1 MKLKFNLILLLITFL
16 FSFHKSHSITLEN
29 IIITGNQRISDTTIV
44 SFLPIK
50 IKDQITDKKI
60 NLITKDLYESN
71 FFKNVT
77 VKTENNIIFIDVIEN
92 PIIQRITYKGIKSD
106 QLLNK
111 IIEGASLIERSSF
124 VENILKEDVEQISK
138 NLKINGYYFS
148 EIKTSIENLEDNMVN
163 LFFDIKVGDKAKIDK
178 IIFLGNKI
186 FKDKKLKSIVLSEE
200 YKFWKLLSGRK
211 FLNEEL
217 VEFDK
222 RLLRNFFLNN
232 GYYNVKI
239 SSTFAK
245 STIDGKFELIYNID
259 AGEKIFFGNL
269 NLDLPINFDKENF
282 SKVTKTLKGL
292 EGLNYSLNSVEKIT
306 DAIDIIALNDQY
318 ETIDI
323 EVIESIDNNQL
334 NLKFKILEAPKTL
347 VKKINILGNNV
358 TRENV
363 IRNQF
368 EIDEGDF
375 FNELL
380 LKKSIN
386 NLKSLNFF
394 KTVTSEILQDDL
406 SEDKI
411 ININIKEKPT
421 GEIGA
426 AAGIGTTGNSVGFF
440 IKENNY
446 LGKGLGVSANLS
458 LDTDS
463 LKGSFLI
470 ENPNFNDT
478 NKSVYSRF
486 DAIETDKL
494 KDFGYKTNKI
504 GFGFGTDFEIL
515 EDLNLGLGNSNYY
528 EKIETDSS
536 ASALQKKQTGNYWDS
551 YLDIN
556 FTYDKRNQ
564 KFQTTDGFLSR
575 YSLDLPIVS
584 DTNTLSNVYEY
595 SYFTELFENNR
606 TTFSF
611 YAKSSFSLSNDD
623 IKLTERNFLPSKRL
637 RGFESGK
644 VGPKDG
650 GDFIG
655 GNYVSSFNINSTIP
669 QILESNQNIDFI
681 AFLDAANVWGVDY
694 SSSLNDSSKIRSS
707 IGVGVDWLTTIG
719 PLNFSL
725 ALPIS
730 KIDSDVTETF
740 RFNLGT
746 TF

>member
-1 MKLKFNLILLLITFL
+1 
-16 FSFHKSHSITLEN
+16 
-29 IIITGNQRISDTTIV
+29 
-44 SFLPIK
+44 
-50 IKDQITDKKI
+50 
-60 NLITKDLYESN
+60 
-71 FFKNVT
+71 
-77 VKTENNIIFIDVIEN
+77 
-92 PIIQRITYKGIKSD
+92 
-106 QLLNK
+106 
-111 IIEGASLIERSSF
+111 
-124 VENILKEDVEQISK
+124 
-138 NLKINGYYFS
+138 
-148 EIKTSIENLEDNMVN
+148 
-163 LFFDIKVGDKAKIDK
+163 
-178 IIFLGNKI
+178 
-186 FKDKKLKSIVLSEE
+186 
-200 YKFWKLLSGRK
+200 
-211 FLNEEL
+211 
-217 VEFDK
+217 
-222 RLLRNFFLNN
+222 
-232 GYYNVKI
+232 
-239 SSTFAK
+239 
-245 STIDGKFELIYNID
+245 
-259 AGEKIFFGNL
+259 
-269 NLDLPINFDKENF
+269 
-282 SKVTKTLKGL
+282 
-292 EGLNYSLNSVEKIT
+292 
-306 DAIDIIALNDQY
+306 
-318 ETIDI
+318 
-323 EVIESIDNNQL
+323 
-334 NLKFKILEAPKTL
+334 
-347 VKKINILGNNV
+347 
-358 TRENV
+358 
-363 IRNQF
+363 
-368 EIDEGDF
+368 
-375 FNELL
+375 L

-394 KTVTSEILQDDL
+394 KTVTSEVLQDDL

-411 ININIKEKPT
+411 INISVKEKPT

-426 AAGIGTTGNSVGFF
+426 AAGIGTTGNKVGFF
-440 IKENNY
+440 VKENNY

-595 SYFTELFENNR
+595 SYFTELFEDNR

>member
-16 FSFHKSHSITLEN
+16 FSFNKSHSITLEN

-60 NLITKDLYESN
+60 NLIIKDLYESN

-138 NLKINGYYFS
+138 NLKISGYYFS

-163 LFFDIKVGDKAKIDK
+163 LFFDIKLGDKAKIDK

-394 KTVTSEILQDDL
+394 KTVTSEVLQDDL

-595 SYFTELFENNR
+595 SYFTELFEDNR

-655 GNYVSSFNINSTIP
+655 GNYVSSININSTIP

>member
-16 FSFHKSHSITLEN
+16 FSFQKSHSITLEN

-124 VENILKEDVEQISK
+124 VENILKEHVEQISK
-138 NLKINGYYFS
+138 NLKISGYYFS

-163 LFFDIKVGDKAKIDK
+163 LFFDIKLGDKAKIDK

-222 RLLRNFFLNN
+222 RLLKNFFLNN

-269 NLDLPINFDKENF
+269 NLDLPLNFDKENF

-292 EGLNYSLNSVEKIT
+292 EGQNYSLNSIEKIT

-347 VKKINILGNNV
+347 VKKINILGNNI

-375 FNELL
+375 FNDLL

-394 KTVTSEILQDDL
+394 KTVTSEVLQDDL

-440 IKENNY
+440 VKENNY

-463 LKGSFLI
+463 IKGSFLI

-584 DTNTLSNVYEY
+584 DTNTLSNIYEY
-595 SYFTELFENNR
+595 SYFTELFEDNR

-694 SSSLNDSSKIRSS
+694 SSSLNDSNKIRSS